1 MKRYDLK
8 VVMVVLALF
17 LVGMFSGL
25 EAQKNR
31 KMAFGLK
38 LGVPKQISPA
48 NNSHFTHY
56 PRKLTVRWLAVKGA
70 NSYDVEIDCLNCRKS
85 RQWDSQ
91 NGPAWKTASNVKGTA
106 YSFTFVGD
114 NQGRWRVRAGKGL
127 SKSNWSTWWHFDFKT
142 QAGGTTPSKKL
153 PDLMVR
159 DIKLVKGC
167 KIQVTL
173 KNIGTAGVPSSYYDL
188 PNAVGVQ
195 MYNGGKPWGGI
206 ILKGFDP
213 AGKLKSPGGTATH
226 IWFPDAA
233 NLDLGGGTHII
244 KVEVDNGKVL
254 TELSETNNT
263 LTRSLTCKKLA
274 TGAVIGTPVATLMK
288 NSISNIRLSPN
299 SPASLNFDDKVNVWF
314 DYYAREEVYIYA
326 RPMTNGSPTPNYAA
340 HGSPLHPKGKG
351 KGDGYFTIKK
361 GAVTVDGVRF
371 QMMNKSQSTV
381 LFETIVPV
389 KYKFPKMLIAT
400 IPGQTIAQIPL
411 KAPNRF
417 IMDFNE
423 AHLIYKPA
431 TKTLQVITGDKVLAY
446 GGDWEKC
453 QLKPYLYHLRQKVW
467 KGFYWKVNT
476 SKREVYKVTGGSF
489 CKLGGSEQK
498 LNITVDTIGGSDT
511 TPPESVFLRFN
522 DAYLVYSVATKSIQ
536 IAAQSCVLSYGNDWD
551 KCNLNTYTYHLKNK
565 FAQTFF
571 WKVDTNKKTAV
582 EVTGGTFCQPGGSET
597 PLNCSVR
604 VFN

>member
-1 MKRYDLK
+1 MILVFFMVGTFTTLSAQVMRLRKPDLSIVK
-8 VVMVVLALF
+8 
-17 LVGMFSGL
+17 
-25 EAQKNR
+25 
-31 KMAFGLK
+31 
-38 LGVPKQISPA
+38 I
-48 NNSHFTHY
+48 
-56 PRKLTVRWLAVKGA
+56 TVDRECNLAVVVK
-70 NSYDVEIDCLNCRKS
+70 N
-85 RQWDSQ
+85 
-91 NGPAWKTASNVKGTA
+91 NGPGILPDYVYTKHHPKSAGVYVYIN
-106 YSFTFVGD
+106 
-114 NQGRWRVRAGKGL
+114 GKG
-127 SKSNWSTWWHFDFKT
+127 W
-142 QAGGTTPSKKL
+142 GGTSIWKFDSAKNLKRPGGMATYISRYKVGAPVDVKAVVDLHNDVKEANERNNTKIRKRLRCGGTGGTRKL
-153 PDLMVR
+153 PDLIVR
-159 DIKLVKGC
+159 DIRLVKGC
-167 KIQVTL
+167 KIQVSVT
-173 KNIGTAGVPSSYYDL
+173 NIGTAGVPSSYYDL

-213 AGKLKSPGGTATH
+213 AGKLKTPGGTATH
-226 IWFPDAA
+226 IWFPNAA
-233 NLDLGGGTHII
+233 NLNLGGGTHSI
-244 KVEVDNGKVL
+244 KVVVDNGKVL
-254 TELSETNNT
+254 TELKETNNT
-263 LTRSLTCKKLA
+263 LTRRLTCKRLVPA
-274 TGAVIGTPVATLMK
+274 AGIGTSVAVLRK
-288 NSISNIRLSPN
+288 NSVSNIRLSPN
-299 SPASLNFDDKVNVWF
+299 SPASLNFNDKVNVWF

-340 HGSPLHPKGKG
+340 HGSQLYPKGEG
-351 KGDGYFTIKK
+351 KGQGYFTITK
-361 GAVTVDGVRF
+361 GAVTVNGVRL
-371 QMMNKSQSTV
+371 QMMNKSQNNV

-400 IPGQTIAQIPL
+400 IPGQVITQIPL
-411 KAPNRF
+411 KAPDRF

-431 TKTLQVITGDKVLAY
+431 TKTLQVITGNKVLAY

-476 SKREVYKVTGGSF
+476 SRKEVYKVTGGSF

-498 LNITVDTIGGSDT
+498 LNITVDTIGGSDS

-536 IAAQSCVLSYGNDWD
+536 IVAQLCVLSYGNDWD
-551 KCNLNTYTYHLKNK
+551 KCNLNAYTYHLKNK

-582 EVTGGTFCQPGGSET
+582 EVTGGTFCKPGGSES
-597 PLNCSVR
+597 PLNCTVR

>member
-1 MKRYDLK
+1 MKKYLNLK
-8 VVMVVLALF
+8 VVVLVLALF
-17 LVGMFSGL
+17 MVGMFTGL
-25 EAQKNR
+25 EAQKTR
-31 KMAFGLK
+31 KLAFGFK
-38 LGVPKQISPA
+38 LGVPRQVSPA
-48 NNSHFTHY
+48 NHSHFTHF

-70 NSYDVEIDCLNCRKS
+70 DSYDVEIDCLGCRKS
-85 RQWDSQ
+85 GQWDSQ

-106 YSFTFVGD
+106 YSFIFVGD
-114 NQGRWRVRAGKGL
+114 NTGRWRVRASRGV
-127 SKSNWSTWWHFDFKT
+127 SKSNWSTWWYFDFKT
-142 QAGGTTPSKKL
+142 GPGGSTPGKKL
-153 PDLMVR
+153 PDLIVR
-159 DIKLVKGC
+159 DIRLVNGC

-173 KNIGTAGVPSSYYDL
+173 KNIGTAGVPPSYYDL

-213 AGKLKSPGGTATH
+213 AGNLKSPGGMATH

-233 NLDLGGGTHII
+233 NLNLGSGTHSI
-244 KVEVDNGKVL
+244 KVEVDHGKVL
-254 TELSETNNT
+254 TELDETNNT
-263 LTRSLTCKKLA
+263 LTRRLTCKRLTVA
-274 TGAVIGTPVATLMK
+274 TPV
-288 NSISNIRLSPN
+288 
-299 SPASLNFDDKVNVWF
+299 
-314 DYYAREEVYIYA
+314 
-326 RPMTNGSPTPNYAA
+326 
-340 HGSPLHPKGKG
+340 
-351 KGDGYFTIKK
+351 
-361 GAVTVDGVRF
+361 VTG
-371 QMMNKSQSTV
+371 
-381 LFETIVPV
+381 L
-389 KYKFPKMLIAT
+389 
-400 IPGQTIAQIPL
+400 AQIPL
-411 KAPNRF
+411 KAPDRF

-453 QLKPYLYHLRQKVW
+453 QLRPYLYHLRQKVW

-476 SKREVYKVTGGSF
+476 SRKEVYKVTGGSF

-498 LNITVDTIGGSDT
+498 LDIKVDTIGGSDT

-522 DAYLVYSVATKSIQ
+522 DAYLVYSIASKSIQ
-536 IAAQSCVLSYGNDWD
+536 IVAQLCVLSYGNDWD
-551 KCNLNTYTYHLKNK
+551 KCNLNAYTYHLKNK

-582 EVTGGTFCQPGGSET
+582 EVTGGNFCHPGGSET